1 MGCVACTA
9 ICMAGTTSQDL
20 KTGFLLGATPRSQ
33 QIAEIIGVII
43 PSLALGYTIYI
54 LNAAYD
60 IGSDRM
66 PAPQAT
72 LMAIIANGVIN
83 GQLPYTLVGVGVL
96 IGLVIALLDIPI
108 LPFALGL
115 YLPLSLTT
123 ATMVGG
129 IARLLVNRT
138 SASEPPQDRG
148 LLFASGLV
156 GGDAIMGVIIALFT
170 IMGIIP
176 LDKAAYLPDF
186 LSLAFFLMFGSAI
199 VWVTRKRTS

>member
-1 MGCVACTA
+1 
-9 ICMAGTTSQDL
+9 
-20 KTGFLLGATPRSQ
+20 
-33 QIAEIIGVII
+33 
-43 PSLALGYTIYI
+43 
-54 LNAAYD
+54 
-60 IGSDRM
+60 
-66 PAPQAT
+66 
-72 LMAIIANGVIN
+72 MAIIANGVIN

-129 IARLLVNRT
+129 IARLFVNRM
-138 SASEPPQDRG
+138 SASEAPQNRG

-156 GGDAIMGVIIALFT
+156 GGDAVMGVIIALFT
-170 IMGIIP
+170 IMGVIP
-176 LDKAAYLPDF
+176 LDKAAFLPDS